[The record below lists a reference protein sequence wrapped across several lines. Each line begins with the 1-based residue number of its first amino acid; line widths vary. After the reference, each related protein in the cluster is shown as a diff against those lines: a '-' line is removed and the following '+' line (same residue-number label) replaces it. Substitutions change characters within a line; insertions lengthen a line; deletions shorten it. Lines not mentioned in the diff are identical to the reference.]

1 MIVQSIFDGTN
12 PKLPRAA
19 SDQGPSGI
27 PSTRAATPESI
38 QWTRSRYERS
48 VAARHSRIAFAAFL
62 MAEARGFEPGH
73 EADDWLA
80 AQLQIDSI
88 DSGLRQA

>member
-1 MIVQSIFDGTN
+1 
-12 PKLPRAA
+12 
-19 SDQGPSGI
+19 
-27 PSTRAATPESI
+27 
-38 QWTRSRYERS
+38 
-48 VAARHSRIAFAAFL
+48 